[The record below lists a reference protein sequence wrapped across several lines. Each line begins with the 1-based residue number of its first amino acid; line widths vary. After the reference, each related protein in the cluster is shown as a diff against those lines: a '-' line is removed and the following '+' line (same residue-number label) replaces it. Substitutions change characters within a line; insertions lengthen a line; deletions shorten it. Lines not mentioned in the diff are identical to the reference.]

1 MRIPPPSQRRT
12 LNTLFVNKFL
22 LIYLDFSTRL
32 LINNYQLTIVHTTT
46 ILLLFTVHF
55 SLFTIFFMEYIQ
67 ALLRRYPNRIKYGIL
82 ILDIFAM
89 IIAIRTYV
97 NYVSIETAIEE
108 ATIQQQVKTEELAF
122 TQNFLVNYE
131 KSEYAKYF
139 LEHENN
145 MLLGD
150 EFIIKFEEMYQ
161 KQQANT

>member
-1 MRIPPPSQRRT
+1 M
-12 LNTLFVNKFL
+12 
-22 LIYLDFSTRL
+22 D
-32 LINNYQLTIVHTTT
+32 
-46 ILLLFTVHF
+46 
-55 SLFTIFFMEYIQ
+55 YIR
-67 ALLRRYPNRIKYGIL
+67 ALLRKYPNRIKYGIL

-97 NYVSIETAIEE
+97 NYVSIETAIAD
-108 ATIQQQVKTEELAF
+108 ATLQQQSQTDELNF

-131 KSEYAKYF
+131 KSDYAKHF

-150 EFIIKFEEMYQ
+150 EYIIKFEEMYQ